1 MSRLGWDSSYVRLR
15 MWPKF
20 NFCGMGEKEIQKCK
34 IHVLSDL
41 VVLNVNGKHQ
51 FLLRLYSILKGKI
64 HIS

>member
-1 MSRLGWDSSYVRLR
+1 

-20 NFCGMGEKEIQKCK
+20 NFCGMGEKEIPKCK